1 MVEIPKEVKTTG
13 LEKLPESLT
22 EHVRGFHGKPL
33 EVASTGAP
41 PGLDLSTLPP
51 AYRPIY
57 AMNPDQL
64 RSYVDDIGRRLAVH
78 APAAGYT
85 SSEFA
90 GLIAPFDPTDVANR
104 TISEQLAGNAA
115 IKKAQV

>member
-33 EVASTGAP
+33 EVATGAP
-41 PGLDLSTLPP
+41 PGLDLSALPP
-51 AYRPIY
+51 AYRAIY

-64 RSYVDDIGRRLAVH
+64 TNYIDDIARRLAVH
-78 APAAGYT
+78 APAAGYS

-90 GLIAPFDPTDVANR
+90 SLLAPANPNDLANR